1 MDSER
6 ERQGVHL
13 DLQPKSK
20 LKCCWEAAIYPTSVP
35 ILTATGSLE
44 ELLPEPMWRSRSAQ
58 YRDGLWQTQEVCH
71 SDPSSREYLLPRCKE
86 SNYWA
91 ATSC

>member
-6 ERQGVHL
+6 ERRGVQ
-13 DLQPKSK
+13 LQPKSK
-20 LKCCWEAAIYPTSVP
+20 LKCCWEATIYPTSVP
-35 ILTATGSLE
+35 ILRAIGSLE
-44 ELLPEPMWRSRSAQ
+44 ELLPEHMWRSRSAQ

-71 SDPSSREYLLPRCKE
+71 LDPSSREYLLPRCKE
-86 SNYWA
+86 SNCLA